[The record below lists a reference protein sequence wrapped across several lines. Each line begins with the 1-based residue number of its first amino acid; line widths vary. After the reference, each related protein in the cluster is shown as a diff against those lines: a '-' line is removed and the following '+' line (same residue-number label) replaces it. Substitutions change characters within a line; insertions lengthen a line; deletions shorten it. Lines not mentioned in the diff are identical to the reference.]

1 MLFFL
6 FFFLKEGKESMVRRL
21 LLLFIFSI
29 HFQWV
34 GIVERRGRNAVERG
48 GNAKKEECRKTFFF
62 FFLRRVGRG
71 FHLYISFTAAT
82 AVAIAVVGAV
92 ADVDVGAAEGKVHRE
107 LRTKNI
113 FFHSS
118 TFLSPL
124 IEKFLLL
131 KKKKISFFLKNLFL
145 EAGTKR
151 TRHCCQRTRRKGTRR
166 RTRRRRR
173 RRESVRVVGE
183 HRQQTVMR
191 TDVD

>member
-6 FFFLKEGKESMVRRL
+6 FFF
-21 LLLFIFSI
+21 F
-29 HFQWV
+29 
-34 GIVERRGRNAVERG
+34 ERRKGKHGEETAAVIYFFNSFSVGRNSGKTWQECG
-48 GNAKKEECRKTFFF
+48 GKRRKCKKRRVPKNFLFF

-131 KKKKISFFLKNLFL
+131 KKKKFLFF
-145 EAGTKR
+145 
-151 TRHCCQRTRRKGTRR
+151 
-166 RTRRRRR
+166 
-173 RRESVRVVGE
+173 
-183 HRQQTVMR
+183 
-191 TDVD
+191 